1 LSEQDPQHPPSE
13 QRPPEHR
20 QPEPSPYGQLPP
32 DRLPPEPTAENTAQ
46 NPGQPHTPWA
56 PPQQQPWGAPPQW
69 GSQHPGPYQPDP
81 HQPGGHQPYGPPQQ
95 WGAGPNPAVPY
106 PMYVAPPKPGVVPLR
121 PLMFGEIMDGAFQT
135 IRRNPKAMLGAGL
148 LAQALGAVIAGV
160 VPLVTPA
167 SDASAGAWL
176 ANLSTSEMTSLF
188 AGVAGGFVLFGLVSV
203 FIAVVMQ
210 GAMVVPVARSILNR
224 PTGFRQMWL
233 LARGRAWT
241 LVRLAG
247 IGVAAVL
254 LATALVALATA
265 LLANSMGTGSLVIV
279 LPLFLALVAAMI
291 WVSVKLTVAPAVIVV
306 EDVGALDG
314 IRRSWAVTRGSWWRV
329 LGIVLVVSLLVG
341 IIGQIVLIPVS
352 LLSGLLA
359 TVAGPQDPAS
369 QAATLQVVVGVATA
383 VVSAA
388 VGAVAFAFQ
397 TSVMALLYMDL
408 RMRNDGLDIALLR
421 LLETG
426 NDDGGIPG
434 RGVPVYSPG
443 RNSGPSRPGAYQHT
457 NPGLTIPIRAS
468 PTGTITNPA
477 LTNPGLTEIQQAG
490 RRPRGRQRCRDDHR
504 RPPPGP
510 AACHGAAAANP

>member
-1 LSEQDPQHPPSE
+1 
-13 QRPPEHR
+13 
-20 QPEPSPYGQLPP
+20 
-32 DRLPPEPTAENTAQ
+32 
-46 NPGQPHTPWA
+46 
-56 PPQQQPWGAPPQW
+56 
-69 GSQHPGPYQPDP
+69 
-81 HQPGGHQPYGPPQQ
+81 
-95 WGAGPNPAVPY
+95 
-106 PMYVAPPKPGVVPLR
+106 
-121 PLMFGEIMDGAFQT
+121 
-135 IRRNPKAMLGAGL
+135 
-148 LAQALGAVIAGV
+148 VIAGV
-160 VPLVTPA
+160 VPLVAPA
-167 SDASAGAWL
+167 SDASAESWL
-176 ANLSTSEMTSLF
+176 ANLSTSEMTSLI

-203 FIAVVMQ
+203 FISVVMQ

-224 PTGFRQMWL
+224 YTGFRQMWL
-233 LARGRAWT
+233 LARGRAWA

-254 LATALVALATA
+254 LATALIVLATA

-279 LPLFLALVAAMI
+279 LPLFLAFIAAMI

-352 LLSGLLA
+352 LLSGLLT

-369 QAATLQVVVGVATA
+369 QVATLQVVVGVATA

-388 VGAVAFAFQ
+388 IGAVAFAFQ

-421 LLETG
+421 LLESG

-434 RGVPVYSPG
+434 RGVPVYSSG
-443 RNSGPSRPGAYQHT
+443 RNSRPSQPGAYQ
-457 NPGLTIPIRAS
+457 PGLHQEGS
-468 PTGTITNPA
+468 YQ
-477 LTNPGLTEIQQAG
+477 PGPHQFGHHGNSAG
-490 RRPRGRQRCRDDHR
+490 WP
-504 RPPPGP
+504 PPPGP
-510 AACHGAAAANP
+510 PTMPG

>member
-32 DRLPPEPTAENTAQ
+32 DRLPPEPTAENTAENTAQ

-203 FIAVVMQ
+203 FISVVMQ

-241 LVRLAG
+241 LVRLAA

-254 LATALVALATA
+254 LATALIALATA
-265 LLANSMGTGSLVIV
+265 LLANSMGTDSLVIV
-279 LPLFLALVAAMI
+279 LPLFLAFIAAMI

-306 EDVGALDG
+306 ENVGALDG

-443 RNSGPSRPGAYQHT
+443 RNSGPSRPGAYQ
-457 NPGLTIPIRAS
+457 PGPYQ
-468 PTGTITNPA
+468 
-477 LTNPGLTEIQQAG
+477 PGPHQPGPYQQGPYQSGHHQQGPYQPGPHQPGPYGNSAG
-490 RRPRGRQRCRDDHR
+490 WP
-504 RPPPGP
+504 PPPGP
-510 AACHGAAAANP
+510 PTMPG

>member
-1 LSEQDPQHPPSE
+1 
-13 QRPPEHR
+13 
-20 QPEPSPYGQLPP
+20 
-32 DRLPPEPTAENTAQ
+32 
-46 NPGQPHTPWA
+46 
-56 PPQQQPWGAPPQW
+56 
-69 GSQHPGPYQPDP
+69 
-81 HQPGGHQPYGPPQQ
+81 
-95 WGAGPNPAVPY
+95 
-106 PMYVAPPKPGVVPLR
+106 MPLR

-160 VPLVTPA
+160 VPLFAPA
-167 SDASAGAWL
+167 SDASAEAWL
-176 ANLSTSEMTSLF
+176 ANLSTSEMTGLF
-188 AGVAGGFVLFGLVSV
+188 AGVAGGFILFGLVSV
-203 FIAVVMQ
+203 FISVVMQ

-254 LATALVALATA
+254 LAMALIVVATA
-265 LLANSMGTGSLVIV
+265 LLANAMGTGSLVIV
-279 LPLFLALVAAMI
+279 LPLFLAFIAAMI

-341 IIGQIVLIPVS
+341 IIGQIVLIPVT
-352 LLSGLLA
+352 LLSGLLT
-359 TVAGPQDPAS
+359 TVTGPQDPAS

-397 TSVMALLYMDL
+397 TSVMALLYLDL

-421 LLETG
+421 LLESRT
-426 NDDGGIPG
+426 DDGGIPG
-434 RGVPVYSPG
+434 RGVPVYSSG
-443 RNSGPSRPGAYQHT
+443 RNTPGPHQPWPYQQGPHQ
-457 NPGLTIPIRAS
+457 
-468 PTGTITNPA
+468 TGPYGNS
-477 LTNPGLTEIQQAG
+477 AG
-490 RRPRGRQRCRDDHR
+490 WP
-504 RPPPGP
+504 PPPGP
-510 AACHGAAAANP
+510 PTMPG